1 MPPPLPSLKL
11 DHLTVIAPT
20 LQEGV
25 AHVREQIG
33 LEMQAGGTHPEMGTH
48 NRLLRLRNDV
58 FLEVIA
64 SDPAADRPA
73 RSRWFGLDD
82 AEAVRSAWEEG
93 RRLRGWVAR
102 TGDLDAVLARHGAVL
117 GEKTRVSRGDRSWF
131 FSVLRDGSLPVGG
144 VAPPVIDWGDRGSPV
159 SGMPDVGAGL
169 MSFLIE
175 HPDPTWVLDL
185 YTRLGV
191 ANPPEVRQGAQL
203 RYRALIQTP
212 SGTKEL
218 R

>member
-1 MPPPLPSLKL
+1 MPSLKL
-11 DHLTVIAPT
+11 DHLTVVAPT
-20 LQEGV
+20 LEEGV
-25 AHVREQIG
+25 AHVRDRLG

-48 NRLLRLRNDV
+48 NCLLRLSNDV

-82 AEAVRSAWEEG
+82 TQALRSAWDVG

-102 TGDLDAVLARHGAVL
+102 TGDLDAVLAFHGAVL
-117 GEKTRVSRGDRSWF
+117 GQKTRVSRGDRAWF
-131 FSVLRDGSLPVGG
+131 FSVRPDGSLPARG
-144 VAPPVIDWGDRGSPV
+144 VAPPVIDWGERGSPA
-159 SGMPDVGAGL
+159 SAMPDVGARL
-169 MSFLIE
+169 KSFLIE
-175 HPDPTWVLDL
+175 HPDPAWVLNL

-191 ANPPEVRQGAQL
+191 VDPPEVRQGAQL
-203 RYRALIQTP
+203 RYRALIETP